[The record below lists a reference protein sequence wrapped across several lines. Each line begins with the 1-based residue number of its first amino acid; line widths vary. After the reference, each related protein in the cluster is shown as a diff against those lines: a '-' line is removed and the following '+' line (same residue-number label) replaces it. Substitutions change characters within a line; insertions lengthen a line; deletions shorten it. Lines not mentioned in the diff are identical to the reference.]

1 METFGGCG
9 PGNYAGRQIASIRIP
24 RNQNLGS
31 SSKRS
36 QPRARQPQRFVWP
49 IFVINSIT
57 KPASLQSN
65 TRELRR
71 AISCHNRILTDW
83 RSTKN
88 RCKADDTRTL
98 IVSLLSFTLLSSCHR
113 VSIYLQLS
121 PNAAH
126 RHQKYPSDPDVVA
139 NIELYDKH
147 HSITSTN
154 KRDNQ

>member
-57 KPASLQSN
+57 KSASLQSGAI
-65 TRELRR
+65 ELIRQHSISPCIASSLWGRR
-71 AISCHNRILTDW
+71 LDRSFVPLSTQTELCNRI
-83 RSTKN
+83 RSQLPPSTSDHNQKQPCN
-88 RCKADDTRTL
+88 PDKVA
-98 IVSLLSFTLLSSCHR
+98 
-113 VSIYLQLS
+113 SIKYL
-121 PNAAH
+121 
-126 RHQKYPSDPDVVA
+126 DVGHVILPT
-139 NIELYDKH
+139 NGGDK
-147 HSITSTN
+147 
-154 KRDNQ
+154 